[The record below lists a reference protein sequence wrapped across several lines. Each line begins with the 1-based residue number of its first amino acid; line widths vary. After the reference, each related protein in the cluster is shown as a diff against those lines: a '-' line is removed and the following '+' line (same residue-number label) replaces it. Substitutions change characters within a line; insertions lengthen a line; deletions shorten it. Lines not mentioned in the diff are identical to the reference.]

1 MNDDDLTGTTWIGP
15 HGSTRVVIDRDP
27 APTPR
32 EVWRV
37 QIVGYSVLIPYL
49 AEDIHSWT
57 RVPEAEPAE
66 LCPMRLGNL
75 AGEKCGLPYGHG
87 DHEWQRVA
95 AIPWDLIERLRA
107 VRAGGP
113 WDWNNGLLVGIDAI
127 LDAADE
133 S

>member
-1 MNDDDLTGTTWIGP
+1 MTTEDLTGTTWTTQG
-15 HGSTRVVIDRDP
+15 GTRRVISRDGTYLHIDVWLVQVEGFDR
-27 APTPR
+27 
-32 EVWRV
+32 
-37 QIVGYSVLIPYL
+37 LIPFRG
-49 AEDIHSWT
+49 EDIRSWT